1 MRPGAT
7 GSPGDDGRLW
17 QHHPMQVEVTDTER
31 LRFDD
36 GTPVRAA
43 SAVARLGDGRLVVSD
58 DATHAAWFRPGG
70 GPTRVRLLP
79 PVEGHD
85 VFDEESGTKHLK
97 PDLETACRVEV
108 DGEEAVLLMGSGS
121 SARRMRWCLVRL
133 RDGVPA
139 VATTDMDELY
149 ADVAGSLG
157 LDPDDLNLEGA
168 CVVGRSLRWFHRGL
182 PSAGLPSASVDLDL
196 RAAMSASAGQLDGSL
211 RVRAPRTYDLGSVDG
226 VGLAITDVV
235 ALPDGDLLACAA
247 AEDSP
252 NPRDDGKVSATALAR
267 IRGDEVVDVVPL
279 PDHDGRVL
287 KVEGL
292 MVLDADETEATL
304 YAVTDVDDPDVASW
318 AATLHVRL

>member
-1 MRPGAT
+1 M
-7 GSPGDDGRLW
+7 GDMDI
-17 QHHPMQVEVTDTER
+17 EVRGTER
-31 LRFDD
+31 LRFGD

-43 SAVARLGDGRLVVSD
+43 SAVTRLGDGRLVVSD
-58 DATHAAWFRPGG
+58 DATHAAWFRPGAET
-70 GPTRVRLLP
+70 TRVRLLP
-79 PVEGHD
+79 PVDGHE
-85 VFDEESGTKHLK
+85 VFDEESGTKDLK

-121 SARRMRWCLVRL
+121 SPRRMRWCLVRV
-133 RDGVPA
+133 RDGVPEVVTA
-139 VATTDMDELY
+139 DMDELY
-149 ADVAGSLG
+149 ADVGASLG
-157 LDPDDLNLEGA
+157 VDPDDLNLEGA
-168 CVVGRSLRWFHRGL
+168 CVVGPSLRWFHRGL

-196 RAAMSASAGQLDGSL
+196 GAALRAVLGPLEATLKVD
-211 RVRAPRTYDLGSVDG
+211 APRSYDLGSVEG

-252 NPRDDGKVSATALAR
+252 NPRDDGKVTATALAR
-267 IRGDEVVDVVPL
+267 IRGHEVVDVVPL

-304 YAVTDVDDPDVASW
+304 YAVTDVDDPDAASW
-318 AATLHVRL
+318 AATLRVRL

>member
-1 MRPGAT
+1 
-7 GSPGDDGRLW
+7 
-17 QHHPMQVEVTDTER
+17 MQVEVTQTER

-36 GTPVRAA
+36 GAPVRAA
-43 SAVARLGDGRLVVSD
+43 SAVVRLGDGRLVVSD
-58 DATHAAWFRPGG
+58 DATHAAWFRPGV

-85 VFDEESGTKHLK
+85 LFDEGSGTKHLK
-97 PDLETACRVEV
+97 PDLETACAVEV

-121 SARRMRWCLVRL
+121 SARRMRWCLVRMG
-133 RDGVPA
+133 DGVPD
-139 VATTDMDELY
+139 VVVRDMDELY
-149 ADVAGSLG
+149 GDVAGSLG

-168 CVVGRSLRWFHRGL
+168 CIVDRSLRWFHRGL
-182 PSAGLPSASVDLDL
+182 PTAGLPSGSVDLDL
-196 RAAMSASAGQLDGSL
+196 GAALSAAAGQLDGSL
-211 RVRAPRTYDLGSVDG
+211 QPGAPRTYDLGSVHG

-252 NPRDDGKVSATALAR
+252 NPRDDGPVSATALAR
-267 IRGDEVVDVVPL
+267 IRDDQVVDVVPL
-279 PDHDGRVL
+279 PDLDGRVL

-292 MVLDADETEATL
+292 MVLDADGTGVTL
-304 YAVTDVDDPDVASW
+304 YAVTDVDDPGAASW